1 MRLARKLTLA
11 LVLGLLFV
19 MAAYAW
25 VQVRREVMVFDA
37 DLGKNAKF
45 GHGAARLIEEL
56 WDILGE
62 TRTLKLL
69 RMADAAGPDETR
81 IQVVWL
87 DDPRFATLGLSEA
100 QREALTD
107 AERNVVVVQPQADSR
122 WARYTYVTLDLPGA
136 QPAALEIAE
145 TLAAE
150 RRYVNLNHLSIVL
163 ATVLQLAV
171 ASLIALGLGY
181 WLVGRP
187 IRRLRDH
194 ARAVAAGDF
203 DARLVVPQHDE
214 MGELA
219 TELNGMSRQLAEARD
234 RLAAE
239 TEARIMTL
247 EQLRHTDRL
256 TTVGR
261 LAAGIAHELG
271 TPLNVVA
278 GRASKIVSLGG
289 PGAEYAR
296 IIGEQATRMT
306 AIIRQLLDFSRRQG
320 PRFGVVNL
328 RALVARTLDMLTTLA
343 DKQRVT
349 VGLTADDALP
359 LARVDHNQ
367 LQQALANIVLNGIQA
382 MPAGG
387 RLGVVIDRARRQPPD
402 APAGAED
409 GEYLRLSIE
418 DQGEGI
424 APEVLPH
431 IFEPFFTTK
440 GVGEGTGLGLSVA
453 HGIVREHGGWIDVE
467 SQVGRGTTFSI
478 YLVPAEGRATNVE
491 EAS

>member
-11 LVLGLLFV
+11 LGLGLLVV

-25 VQVRREVMVFDA
+25 VQTRREVQVYDA

-45 GHGAARLIEEL
+45 GHGAARLIEKL
-56 WDILGE
+56 WHLLGE
-62 TRTLKLL
+62 RETLALL
-69 RMADAAGPDETR
+69 RVADEAGPPELRLRIVWVDELLAQTPTLSAEQR
-81 IQVVWL
+81 RDL
-87 DDPRFATLGLSEA
+87 GDPAH
-100 QREALTD
+100 
-107 AERNVVVVQPQADSR
+107 NVVVLEPEGGDQ
-122 WARYTYVTLDLPGA
+122 WARLTYVTLALPERRR
-136 QPAALEIAE
+136 AALEIAE
-145 TLAAE
+145 TLTAE
-150 RRYVNLNHLSIVL
+150 RTYLNFNRVAIAL
-163 ATVLQLAV
+163 ATLLVLAV
-171 ASLIALGLGY
+171 ASLIAMGLGY

-187 IRRLRDH
+187 IRQLAEH

-203 DARLVVPQHDE
+203 DTQLVVRQHDE
-214 MGELA
+214 VGELA
-219 TELNGMSRQLAEARD
+219 MELNAMSRQLAEARD
-234 RLAAE
+234 RLAEE
-239 TEARIMTL
+239 TEARIATL

-278 GRASKIVSLGG
+278 GRAGKIAALGG

-296 IIGEQATRMT
+296 IIGEQTTRMT

-328 RALVARTLDMLTTLA
+328 RALAARTLDMLATLA
-343 DKQRVT
+343 DKKGVT
-349 VGLTADDALP
+349 SELVAEDALP

-367 LQQALANIVLNGIQA
+367 MQQALANIILNGVQA
-382 MPAGG
+382 MPSGG
-387 RLGVVIDRARRQPPD
+387 RLRVEVGRARRRPPE
-402 APAGAED
+402 APPEGED
-409 GEYLRLSIE
+409 GEYLLVAVT

-424 APEVLPH
+424 APDVLPH

-453 HGIVREHGGWIDVE
+453 HGIVQEHGGWIDVE

-478 YLVPAEGRATNVE
+478 YLVPAEGRATTVE
-491 EAS
+491 AAS